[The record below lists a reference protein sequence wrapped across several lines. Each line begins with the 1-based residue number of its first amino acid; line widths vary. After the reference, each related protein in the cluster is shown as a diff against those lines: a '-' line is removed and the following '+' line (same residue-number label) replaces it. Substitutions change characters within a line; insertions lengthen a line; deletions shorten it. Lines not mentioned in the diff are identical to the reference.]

1 MFPTP
6 RTRKLLG
13 FGQLW
18 SRGFHSCLQILIRVL
33 TTKVTA
39 LVPTKKNC
47 RPIRVNSYV
56 PIGVYIHT
64 LSLSIVGWSKTR
76 FETGNE
82 QLSVSRIDGCSQI
95 SFWITFA
102 TSVARKLLFWDLV
115 RSANPPTRPRPRPPD
130 MPQRAPLYTQTPYIT
145 HWVLYCAYTNFGGC
159 LGRFGG
165 VWSPRCGF
173 GSI

>member
-18 SRGFHSCLQILIRVL
+18 LRGFHSCLQILIRVL

-39 LVPTKKNC
+39 LVPRKKNLGHV
-47 RPIRVNSYV
+47 RVNPYV
-56 PIGVYIHT
+56 PISLFIGI

-95 SFWITFA
+95 LLWITFV

-115 RSANPPTRPRPRPPD
+115 KFANPPTRPSPRSPD
-130 MPQRAPLYTQTPYIT
+130 MPQRAPLHTQTPYIT
-145 HWVLYCAYTNFGGC
+145 RWVL
-159 LGRFGG
+159 
-165 VWSPRCGF
+165 
-173 GSI
+173 